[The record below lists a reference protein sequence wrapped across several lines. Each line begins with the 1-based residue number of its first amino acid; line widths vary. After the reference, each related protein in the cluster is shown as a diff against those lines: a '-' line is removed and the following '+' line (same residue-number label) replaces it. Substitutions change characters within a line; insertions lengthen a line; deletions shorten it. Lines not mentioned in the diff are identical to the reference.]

1 MRFFPLHGITERDG
15 RLHCTYGDASCDDQG
30 KHPFAR
36 IAPHGFKDATTDLA
50 KIKAWPHAWLN
61 YGIATG
67 PLLVVDIDPRNGG
80 DKQWEKLYRKPSR
93 YLPHTWEVITGS
105 GGRHIIFAN
114 PTGIGG
120 PGRRGSLEHA

>member
-1 MRFFPLHGITERDG
+1 MAD
-15 RLHCTYGDASCDDQG
+15 
-30 KHPFAR
+30 
-36 IAPHGFKDATTDLA
+36 
-50 KIKAWPHAWLN
+50 AWLN

-120 PGRRGSLEHA
+120 PGGEDRLSTLERLQFGASTPGAWITSS